1 MAATLFTV
9 ACTEDDKT
17 PAPVDETNCPVSFG
31 LGFGTSTG
39 DAELF
44 DNESKISNISIAVFT
59 KGGSFH
65 SVFTPKF
72 DGENYTFEME
82 EGNWKLW
89 VLANAQ
95 TPEALSELLTE
106 TSRESDFLNLT
117 VNGTVGKDRKIPM
130 VSANAVEFYHDP
142 ETPTTLGS
150 IEMVRMTARIDVVNA
165 VNGLTIT
172 RIVMKSRA
180 TAGTP
185 AGQATEVALEDK
197 AFNNLTLE
205 GNSDVP
211 AVFAGDLYSYYNPNT
226 SGAGAPSVVVYYTYL
241 GEELSKEFTFDTQL
255 TRNNLYSIQFVFR
268 GEELAYKADTWGY
281 GGITTAIFSSYD
293 LPSRQLAVYRF
304 TETNVKTLN
313 QGAGL
318 VTFCDN
324 NNEVGYSSR
333 WSADYATTTYTD
345 ADGNNYRVPTFDE
358 MRLIAVDTQ
367 FLLGTNEAKT
377 VLNQTETIP
386 DMFGVA
392 GSGGAGTS
400 DFWIVPNGVSGS
412 GLNHTIYAVRF
423 KNTLQAAAYRYKF
436 ESNSLFSIRI
446 KATGMSIMTQD
457 EVCDEE
463 FWADGYIEFKFPANI
478 NGDTHYWTSTVLDN
492 NLNQAFRLLLSTI
505 NTAVWPYSQNNM
517 ANLRLVRVD

>member
-1 MAATLFTV
+1 MFAV
-9 ACTEDDKT
+9 ACTENETT

-44 DNESKISNISIAVFT
+44 DNESKISNISIAVFE

-65 SVFTPKF
+65 SVLTPKF

-82 EGNWKLW
+82 EGNWKMW

-130 VSANAVEFYHDP
+130 VSAQAVEFYHNP
-142 ETPTTLGS
+142 ETPTTLGG
-150 IEMVRMTARIDVVNA
+150 IEMVRMAARIDVVNA

-180 TAGTP
+180 TAGTL
-185 AGQATEVALEDK
+185 AGHTTEVALEDK

-205 GNSDVP
+205 GNSDEP
-211 AVFAGDLYSYYNPNT
+211 ALFAGDLYSYYNPNT
-226 SGAGAPSVVVYYTYL
+226 SGADAPSVEVYYTYL

-255 TRNNLYSIQFVFR
+255 TRNNLYSVQFVFH
-268 GEELAYKADTWGY
+268 GEELNYKADTWGY
-281 GGITTAIFSSYD
+281 GGVATATFSSYD
-293 LPSRQLAVYRF
+293 LPSRRLAVYRF
-304 TETNVKTLN
+304 ARTNVKTLD
-313 QGAGL
+313 QGTGL
-318 VTFCDN
+318 VTFCDD
-324 NNEVGYSSR
+324 NNEFGYYSQ
-333 WSADYATTTYTD
+333 WSADFATTTYSD
-345 ADGNNYRVPTFDE
+345 AAGNNYRVPTFDE

-367 FLLGTNEAKT
+367 FLLGTVQEKT
-377 VLNQTETIP
+377 VLNEPETIP

-400 DFWIVPNGVSGS
+400 DFWIVPNGISGG

-423 KNTLQAAAYRYKF
+423 KNTMQAAAYRYKF
-436 ESNSLFSIRI
+436 ESNSLMSIRI
-446 KATGMSIMTQD
+446 KATGMAIMTQE
-457 EVCDEE
+457 EVCDEA
-463 FWADGYIEFKFPANI
+463 FWADGYIEFEFPIANI
-478 NGDTHYWTSTVLDN
+478 NGDTHYWTATAVDN

-505 NTAVWPYSQNNM
+505 NTAVWPYSRTNT
-517 ANLRLVRVD
+517 AYLRLVRVD